1 MASIQYKKTKKGV
14 LVARIQV
21 SGKDPQTGDFKVY
34 PKNIQNDEGLTEAK
48 TKTGS

>member
-1 MASIQYKKTKKGV
+1 MAHIQYRKTKKGI

-21 SGKDPQTGDFKVY
+21 SGKDPLTGDFKIY

-48 TKTGS
+48 F